1 MNNTCNVIIEIPK
14 GSFIK
19 YEIDTLTNVLV
30 CDRILTRAFPYNYG
44 YIPNTKAPDGDELD
58 VLVIIPY
65 KLYPHTNIKC
75 KIIGYLEMT
84 DEKGQDEKI
93 LAVPLSNSMNN
104 INELNTNVL
113 YKIKEFFIHYKD
125 NTAGRWSQV
134 GEFKNFAEAVKLYE
148 KYKLINQ

>member
-1 MNNTCNVIIEIPK
+1 MCNAIIEIPK

-19 YEIDTLTNVLV
+19 YEIDAKTKELV
-30 CDRILTRAFPYNYG
+30 CDRILTHAFPYNYG

-58 VLVIIPY
+58 IMVIIPY
-65 KLYPHTNIKC
+65 KLYPHTHIKC

-93 LAVPLSNSMNN
+93 LAVPLGSS
-104 INELNTNVL
+104 ITNFTHLDSGVL
-113 YKIKEFFIHYKD
+113 YKIKEFFTHYKD
-125 NTAGRWSQV
+125 NEADRWSQV
-134 GEFKNFAEAVKLYE
+134 GEFKDFAEAIKLYE